1 MDKTGQVPFLLI
13 GTNTTL
19 QHQTEL
25 LPINSLFTTTTLLAY
40 NIQSFKMK
48 LNFLLAAAFVAAPV
62 LAASTTTTT
71 HTSTAT
77 AKASS
82 KTSKAAAA
90 PTMGA
95 DMLGVAG
102 VAGVLAAMAL

>member
-1 MDKTGQVPFLLI
+1 MAIAFLYKTYIL
-13 GTNTTL
+13 TRD
-19 QHQTEL
+19 
-25 LPINSLFTTTTLLAY
+25 S
-40 NIQSFKMK
+40 
-48 LNFLLAAAFVAAPV
+48 
-62 LAASTTTTT
+62 
-71 HTSTAT
+71 TSTAT